1 MSQGRASLPL
11 HSAGHQSPA
20 PTTEPGV
27 YCCQLL
33 TERRALPPATNVFER
48 GNTTIAVLS
57 ATGVSL
63 ALIMGLFMSDAR
75 GQYYLG
81 GQAGWTGL
89 PSQTD
94 TIDGVR
100 TIPVTFSAGYN
111 VGVRGGSRL
120 GP

>member
-1 MSQGRASLPL
+1 MSSSGATR
-11 HSAGHQSPA
+11 
-20 PTTEPGV
+20 
-27 YCCQLL
+27 QLRFYRQL
-33 TERRALPPATNVFER
+33 
-48 GNTTIAVLS
+48 
-57 ATGVSL
+57 
-63 ALIMGLFMSDAR
+63 MGLFMSDAR
-75 GQYYLG
+75 AQYYLG

-111 VGVRGGSRL
+111 VGVRGGYRL